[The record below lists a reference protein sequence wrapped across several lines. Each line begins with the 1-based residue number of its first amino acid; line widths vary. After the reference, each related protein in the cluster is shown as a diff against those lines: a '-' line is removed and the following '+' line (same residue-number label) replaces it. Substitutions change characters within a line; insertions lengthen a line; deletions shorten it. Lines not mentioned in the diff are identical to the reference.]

1 MQTASQRGDSIEIVS
16 NLPPQ
21 PPFPQPSLPQWPPVM
36 PSERKRPA
44 GSLAI
49 SALAFAL
56 LALGVAI
63 GSWFHPVLHEKST
76 TPPPQPTY
84 SDQQITIAK
93 TDVCGAYRQV
103 RRALDAAGARNGG
116 SDPTATL
123 AVATASRQALDVGSR
138 YLLAKLAEQ
147 PATNPDL
154 AAAIRKLADLY
165 LQITVSYLADASDSE
180 INPLFQTVDQST
192 STIDGLCK

>member
-1 MQTASQRGDSIEIVS
+1 MSTA
-16 NLPPQ
+16 PPQ
-21 PPFPQPSLPQWPPVM
+21 PPFAQPPMPQWPPVG
-36 PSERKRPA
+36 PTTQKRSA
-44 GSLAI
+44 GRLAI
-49 SALAFAL
+49 TALAFAL

-63 GSWFHPVLHEKST
+63 GAWFRQVPDEKST
-76 TPPPQPTY
+76 APPTKPTY
-84 SDQQITIAK
+84 SDQQISVAK
-93 TDVCGAYRQV
+93 TDMCGAYRQV

-154 AAAIRKLADLY
+154 AAAIRKLAELY

>member
-1 MQTASQRGDSIEIVS
+1 
-16 NLPPQ
+16 
-21 PPFPQPSLPQWPPVM
+21 
-36 PSERKRPA
+36 
-44 GSLAI
+44 
-49 SALAFAL
+49 LAFAL

-63 GSWFHPVLHEKST
+63 GSWFHPILDNKP
-76 TPPPQPTY
+76 TPPPPKPVYT
-84 SDQQITIAK
+84 DQQITVAK
-93 TDVCGAYRQV
+93 TDICGAYRQV

-116 SDPTATL
+116 SDPTASL

-138 YLLAKLAEQ
+138 YLLNKLAVQ

-165 LQITVSYLADASDSE
+165 LQIAVSYLADASDSE
-180 INPLFQTVDQST
+180 INPLFETVDQST